1 MSQHS
6 WRSSVEEICP
16 VSSRLVPPV
25 GPKDAKIA
33 IVGESPGKKEVQQ
46 GIPFVGPSG
55 NKLDDF
61 LRVCGLD
68 RGEVYITNT
77 VKYYPTSPKKEFF
90 FKGGQP
96 TQAMMEGILELV
108 NELSSLPNL
117 AVAVPCGNEALW
129 ALTQERGITKWR
141 GSVMESTLINGL
153 KVIPVMHPAWYF
165 HTQQWLQLIIGE
177 WDWQRIKRES
187 AFKGVVRTLYKC

>member
-1 MSQHS
+1 M
-6 WRSSVEEICP
+6 
-16 VSSRLVPPV
+16 SSRLVPPV

-90 FKGGQP
+90 FKG
-96 TQAMMEGILELV
+96 
-108 NELSSLPNL
+108 
-117 AVAVPCGNEALW
+117 
-129 ALTQERGITKWR
+129 
-141 GSVMESTLINGL
+141 
-153 KVIPVMHPAWYF
+153 
-165 HTQQWLQLIIGE
+165 
-177 WDWQRIKRES
+177 
-187 AFKGVVRTLYKC
+187 

>member
-1 MSQHS
+1 
-6 WRSSVEEICP
+6 
-16 VSSRLVPPV
+16 
-25 GPKDAKIA
+25 
-33 IVGESPGKKEVQQ
+33 
-46 GIPFVGPSG
+46 
-55 NKLDDF
+55 
-61 LRVCGLD
+61 
-68 RGEVYITNT
+68 
-77 VKYYPTSPKKEFF
+77 
-90 FKGGQP
+90 
-96 TQAMMEGILELV
+96 MEGILELV

-165 HTQQWLQLIIGE
+165 HTQQWHQLIIGE

-187 AFKGVVRTLYKC
+187 AFKGVVRPRSDFTINPTPEEMLDAVERYTNAEYITVDTEWYSPDKMAYVGFADNEHEALTIP